1 MKMKLKPKNL
11 LENWT
16 PRHLVIGVPINYVY
30 ELLVVF
36 KNFKFLSQTLSVAR
50 K

>member
-1 MKMKLKPKNL
+1 MKMKLKPKNF
-11 LENWT
+11 LENWMLL
-16 PRHLVIGVPINYVY
+16 HFVFGLPINYVY